1 MSFEM
6 TLEKWILVIAA
17 VLALGTGMFVYQY
30 EEQDPAIVNEYQEE
44 ITDDVEIK
52 DIIVDVSPG
61 ATEKEVRSWIKENY
75 PDYEIIEIAYY
86 EEQNRYLVRIKE
98 VSK

>member
-30 EEQDPAIVNEYQEE
+30 EEQDPIVVEQYQQEMV
-44 ITDDVEIK
+44 DNVEIK
-52 DIIVDVSPG
+52 DLVIDVTIDT
-61 ATEKEVRSWIKENY
+61 TEENVIKWIEENY
-75 PDYEIIEIAYY
+75 PGFEIVEIAQ
-86 EEQNRYLVRIKE
+86 EGTRYIVRIRRENK
-98 VSK
+98 